1 MTRPTY
7 RHGLQEV
14 ADGVHAYLQPD
25 GGWGWSNASLVT
37 SGRTALLIDTLFD
50 LKLTAAM
57 LAEMAPLLG
66 SSGIETVV
74 NTHANGDHC
83 WGNQLLRSARI
94 VASRGTAEEMRDGMQ
109 PGQLAAIMADPEPF
123 GPPGAFLAQVFAP
136 FNFGDITVIPP
147 SVTFE
152 RELTLHVGPRELRLI
167 AVGPAHTRGDT
178 LAWLPAE
185 RVLFTGDIVFNGGHP
200 IVWDGPF
207 SNWTAALELIVKLD
221 PEVVVP
227 GHGPVTDVNGAL
239 TLRRYFDELT
249 AEARRRFDAGQAV
262 AEAAMEITLDGF
274 EHWGESE
281 RLAAN
286 VVQLYREFGGEPSAP
301 AMAMVVAMAR
311 RAGTPAS

>member
-1 MTRPTY
+1 MTVTRPTY
-7 RHGLQEV
+7 RRGLQEV

-37 SGRTALLIDTLFD
+37 SGGTALLIDTLFD
-50 LKLTAAM
+50 LELTAAM

-66 SSGIETVV
+66 SNGIETVV

-109 PGQLAAIMADPEPF
+109 PGQLAAIKADPKAF

-136 FNFGDITVIPP
+136 FNFGGITMIPP

-207 SNWTAALELIVKLD
+207 SNWTAALDLIVKLD
-221 PEVVVP
+221 PEVLVP

-239 TLRRYFDELT
+239 ILRRYFAVSYTHLT
-249 AEARRRFDAGQAV
+249 LPTICSV
-262 AEAAMEITLDGF
+262 
-274 EHWGESE
+274 
-281 RLAAN
+281 
-286 VVQLYREFGGEPSAP
+286 
-301 AMAMVVAMAR
+301 
-311 RAGTPAS
+311 